1 MDRARDSSLMGI
13 TYAGGIITCA
23 HCGRAVTGEHKIKKS
38 PDGTRRDYFYYRC
51 SGYCSQGHP
60 KTRLN
65 QGQIDQQ
72 LLAFFAT
79 IKLDTETRQWFV
91 DVIKARAK
99 AGQVNNK
106 QNKIELRRQHDSIE
120 TKLQSLLDLRIEGS
134 IGQDEFVAK
143 RLELQDR
150 QAAVRL
156 QLECSDRDNDA
167 VADLAIKAFE
177 FSQTL
182 TERWFTADYNAKR
195 TILSIMLETVRL
207 NSGNLEL
214 NQAIGPEKSL

>member
-1 MDRARDSSLMGI
+1 M
-13 TYAGGIITCA
+13 
-23 HCGRAVTGEHKIKKS
+23 
-38 PDGTRRDYFYYRC
+38 
-51 SGYCSQGHP
+51 
-60 KTRLN
+60 N

-72 LLAFFAT
+72 LLALFAT

-91 DVIKARAK
+91 AVIKARAK

-156 QLECSDRDNDA
+156 QLECADRDNDA